1 MTQQTTQPQGK
12 NAFELRMD
20 MLKMSYDYLDRI
32 QSVNTEVAIRAI
44 ENAVEHGKATYKE
57 WEQFAPKQFT
67 FEDVVQQ
74 AEKLYKFVS
83 TK

>member
-32 QSVNTEVAIRAI
+32 QSVNTEVAMRAI
-44 ENAVEHGKATYKE
+44 ENAVERHKATY
-57 WEQFAPKQFT
+57 
-67 FEDVVQQ
+67 
-74 AEKLYKFVS
+74 LS
-83 TK
+83 LIHI

>member
-32 QSVNTEVAIRAI
+32 QSVNTEVAMRAI
-44 ENAVEHGKATYKE
+44 DNSIKLGKATYE
-57 WEQFAPKQFT
+57 DWEQFAPKNFT
-67 FEDVVQQ
+67 FEDVVRQ
-74 AEKLYKFVS
+74 AEQLYKFVNS
-83 TK
+83 K